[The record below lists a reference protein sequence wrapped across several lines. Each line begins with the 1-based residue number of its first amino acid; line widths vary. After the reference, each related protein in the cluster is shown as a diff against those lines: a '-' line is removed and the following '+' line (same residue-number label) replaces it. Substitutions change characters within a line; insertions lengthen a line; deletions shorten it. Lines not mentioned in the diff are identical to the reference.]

1 MIKRFFQE
9 LGFLILLNFT
19 IYLIYST
26 AFGESFHYTV
36 PGEQAFEDFD
46 AKAIGSF
53 LFFYPVLC
61 TTSFIVYFI
70 RALLANYK
78 NRMLNNY
85 TFFLNI
91 LAIGFPFLAWIYSA
105 GLEAVIL
112 KKAPHYDSF
121 TIPIAIVQYSI
132 FPIFIML
139 FYNAHFIPLANEE
152 NQLYDLTFDDE
163 IKKST
168 KHMSY
173 KAENV

>member
-19 IYLIYST
+19 IYLIYAT
-26 AFGESFHYTV
+26 AFGESFHYTL
-36 PGEQAFEDFD
+36 PGEQAFEDFN

-53 LFFYPVLC
+53 LFFYPVLI
-61 TTSFIVYFI
+61 TTSFLVYFI
-70 RALLANYK
+70 RAKIANYK

-91 LAIGFPFLAWIYSA
+91 LAIAYPFLSWIYSA

-121 TIPIAIVQYSI
+121 TLPIAIVQYSI

-139 FYNAHFIPLANEE
+139 FYIAHYIPLANEE
-152 NQLYDLTFDDE
+152 YHSYDLNFDDE
-163 IKKST
+163 IKKS
-168 KHMSY
+168 KNHMSY
-173 KAENV
+173 KTDKV